1 MLVLLVLVLVLLV
14 LLVRELLPSTAWL
27 ADVPHI
33 ELCVTARCVFHS
45 LPPSPLGARA
55 GGHRVFPFIS
65 ADLVVVL
72 SCLTTTYPLPTVAL
86 RCSHCLLHHDCT
98 TKDILLTP
106 YSSQL
111 VGQAIFNRRE
121 FHSPRPKTRTFCSLH
136 LSLRLATKT
145 AYAETRLPPTRSDRQ
160 LGSLSLSHSL
170 PPAPTNPFS
179 RVELECAEPV
189 SPVLVG
195 SEPGQLSTFCSSHR
209 QPEALLQAFVSRHR
223 LPYCCAGTLSH
234 RSRLPFPALP
244 CPALPSPSSSPYI
257 TYLHARTRS
266 RRLDSL
272 STVQCIGL
280 GWRKT
285 RAIPTE
291 FHRRQQREWGVSSP
305 PLHPSSPARR
315 ISSHCTATDPIVWYL
330 SDLH

>member
-136 LSLRLATKT
+136 LSLCVSRPRQHTPKPGYL
-145 AYAETRLPPTRSDRQ
+145 LLDPTDSWA
-160 LGSLSLSHSL
+160 LSLSH
-170 PPAPTNPFS
+170 T
-179 RVELECAEPV
+179 
-189 SPVLVG
+189 
-195 SEPGQLSTFCSSHR
+195 H
-209 QPEALLQAFVSRHR
+209 
-223 LPYCCAGTLSH
+223 
-234 RSRLPFPALP
+234 
-244 CPALPSPSSSPYI
+244 SPS
-257 TYLHARTRS
+257 L
-266 RRLDSL
+266 
-272 STVQCIGL
+272 
-280 GWRKT
+280 
-285 RAIPTE
+285 
-291 FHRRQQREWGVSSP
+291 
-305 PLHPSSPARR
+305 LHPPILFRGWSS
-315 ISSHCTATDPIVWYL
+315 SVQSQ
-330 SDLH
+330 

>member
-55 GGHRVFPFIS
+55 GEHRVFPFIS

-98 TKDILLTP
+98 TNDILLTP

-111 VGQAIFNRRE
+111 VGQVIFNRRE

-136 LSLRLATKT
+136 LSLCVSRPDSIRRNPATSYSIRPT
-145 AYAETRLPPTRSDRQ
+145 AGLSLTHTLPPSCTHQSFFE
-160 LGSLSLSHSL
+160 GG
-170 PPAPTNPFS
+170 A
-179 RVELECAEPV
+179 RVCRA
-189 SPVLVG
+189 
-195 SEPGQLSTFCSSHR
+195 SEPG
-209 QPEALLQAFVSRHR
+209 
-223 LPYCCAGTLSH
+223 
-234 RSRLPFPALP
+234 
-244 CPALPSPSSSPYI
+244 
-257 TYLHARTRS
+257 
-266 RRLDSL
+266 
-272 STVQCIGL
+272 L
-280 GWRKT
+280 GW
-285 RAIPTE
+285 
-291 FHRRQQREWGVSSP
+291 
-305 PLHPSSPARR
+305 
-315 ISSHCTATDPIVWYL
+315 
-330 SDLH
+330 

>member
-1 MLVLLVLVLVLLV
+1 MLVLVLVLLV

-98 TKDILLTP
+98 TSYEGHTTHAIQFPVGGPGHIQSPGIPLAATEDADLLFTP
-106 YSSQL
+106 S
-111 VGQAIFNRRE
+111 
-121 FHSPRPKTRTFCSLH
+121 

-160 LGSLSLSHSL
+160 LGSLSHTL
-170 PPAPTNPFS
+170 PPSCTHQSFFEGGA
-179 RVELECAEPV
+179 RVCRA
-189 SPVLVG
+189 
-195 SEPGQLSTFCSSHR
+195 SEPG
-209 QPEALLQAFVSRHR
+209 
-223 LPYCCAGTLSH
+223 
-234 RSRLPFPALP
+234 
-244 CPALPSPSSSPYI
+244 
-257 TYLHARTRS
+257 
-266 RRLDSL
+266 
-272 STVQCIGL
+272 L
-280 GWRKT
+280 GW
-285 RAIPTE
+285 
-291 FHRRQQREWGVSSP
+291 
-305 PLHPSSPARR
+305 
-315 ISSHCTATDPIVWYL
+315 
-330 SDLH
+330 

>member
-1 MLVLLVLVLVLLV
+1 MLTLLAPSRLHYLLRRTYYSRHTV
-14 LLVRELLPSTAWL
+14 PSWW
-27 ADVPHI
+27 
-33 ELCVTARCVFHS
+33 AR
-45 LPPSPLGARA
+45 
-55 GGHRVFPFIS
+55 
-65 ADLVVVL
+65 
-72 SCLTTTYPLPTVAL
+72 
-86 RCSHCLLHHDCT
+86 
-98 TKDILLTP
+98 P
-106 YSSQL
+106 YSIAGNST
-111 VGQAIFNRRE
+111 RRDRRRGP
-121 FHSPRPKTRTFCSLH
+121 FVHSISLSASRDQDSIRRNPATSYSIRP
-136 LSLRLATKT
+136 T
-145 AYAETRLPPTRSDRQ
+145 A
-160 LGSLSLSHSL
+160 GLSLSHTHSL

>member
-1 MLVLLVLVLVLLV
+1 MLTLLA
-14 LLVRELLPSTAWL
+14 PSRLHYEGHTTHAIQFPVGGPGHIQSPGIPL
-27 ADVPHI
+27 AATED
-33 ELCVTARCVFHS
+33 
-45 LPPSPLGARA
+45 
-55 GGHRVFPFIS
+55 
-65 ADLVVVL
+65 ADLL
-72 SCLTTTYPLPTVAL
+72 F
-86 RCSHCLLHHDCT
+86 
-98 TKDILLTP
+98 TP
-106 YSSQL
+106 S
-111 VGQAIFNRRE
+111 
-121 FHSPRPKTRTFCSLH
+121 

-160 LGSLSLSHSL
+160 LGSLSHTHSL